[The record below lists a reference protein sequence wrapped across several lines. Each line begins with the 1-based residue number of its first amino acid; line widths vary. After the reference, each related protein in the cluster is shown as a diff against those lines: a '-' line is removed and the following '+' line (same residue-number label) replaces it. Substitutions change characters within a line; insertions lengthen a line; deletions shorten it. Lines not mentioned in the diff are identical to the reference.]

1 MKQITII
8 NGPNLNL
15 LGKREPELYGNENF
29 LDYLKKLRKKK
40 MFSNI
45 DIVYYQDN
53 SEGKII
59 DLLHYSGFQTDGIV
73 LNAGAYTHTSIG
85 IADAIKS
92 IPVPVIEIHISNLH
106 SRESFRKKSFLSPVC
121 KGTIFGFGLKS
132 YELGI
137 ISFCLQDL
145 FFT

>member
-1 MKQITII
+1 MKKITII

-15 LGKREPELYGNENF
+15 LGKREPELYGTENF
-29 LDYLKKLRKKK
+29 LDYLNKIRKKK
-40 MFSNI
+40 LFSNI
-45 DIVYYQDN
+45 EILYYQNN

-59 DLLHYSGFQTDGIV
+59 DLLHTLGFQSDGIV

-92 IPVPVIEIHISNLH
+92 ISAPVIEIHISNVHL
-106 SRESFRKKSFLSPVC
+106 RESFRKKSFLSPVC

-137 ISFCLQDL
+137 ISFCLQD
-145 FFT
+145 

>member
-1 MKQITII
+1 MKKITII

-15 LGKREPELYGNENF
+15 LGKREPELYGTKNF
-29 LDYLKKLRKKK
+29 LDYLNELRKKEL
-40 MFSNI
+40 FSNLEI
-45 DIVYYQDN
+45 FYYQNN

-59 DLLHYSGFQTDGIV
+59 DFLHSSGFQVDGIL

-92 IPVPVIEIHISNLH
+92 IPAPVIEIHISNVH

-121 KGTIFGFGLKS
+121 QGTIFGFGLKS

-145 FFT
+145 